1 MQAITSE
8 ANQIFRRVTEYD
20 YGIDGEIELKLKDND
35 GRPSGERI
43 YVQLKSGNSSL
54 RTRRADGCDV
64 FDVKND
70 RHLTYWISQPG
81 DVYLVIRQADE
92 RTVTRYLKNRPDPQ
106 SCQIVFEGEPPTMEA
121 VWKVRD
127 EFFPA
132 RHARPDV
139 A

>member
-1 MQAITSE
+1 VQAITSE

-81 DVYLVIRQADE
+81 DVSLVIRQADE
-92 RTVTRYLKNRPDPQ
+92 RTVTR
-106 SCQIVFEGEPPTMEA
+106 
-121 VWKVRD
+121 
-127 EFFPA
+127 
-132 RHARPDV
+132 
-139 A
+139 